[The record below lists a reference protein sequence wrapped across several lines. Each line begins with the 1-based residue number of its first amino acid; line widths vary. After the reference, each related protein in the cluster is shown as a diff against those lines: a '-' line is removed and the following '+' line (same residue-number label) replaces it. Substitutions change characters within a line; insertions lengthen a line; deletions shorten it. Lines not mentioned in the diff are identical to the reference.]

1 MNKIL
6 GSLLLLGLTT
16 SPAMAKDILDKL
28 TVAPGFEVSLFAD
41 DVENARQIAVSN
53 KGIVYAGS
61 RKAGNVYALIDH
73 NSDGIADKKM
83 VIA

>member
-16 SPAMAKDILDKL
+16 APAMAKDILDKL

-41 DVENARQIAVSN
+41 DV
-53 KGIVYAGS
+53 
-61 RKAGNVYALIDH
+61 
-73 NSDGIADKKM
+73 
-83 VIA
+83 